1 MIVGVPETLRIN
13 DRLAIPLTELLIRA
27 SRSSGPGGQHANV
40 TSSRIEVV
48 WDVRASEVLTDWQR
62 DRILSRLGPTVTAVS
77 QDSRSQRRNREVAL
91 ERLAGRIA
99 PALVVERARRA
110 TKPSR
115 GAKERRLSA
124 KKRTGETKA
133 GRRRPGHDD

>member
-1 MIVGVPETLRIN
+1 MPETLRIN
-13 DRLAIPLTELLIRA
+13 DRLAIPISELLIRA

-48 WDVRASEVLTDWQR
+48 WDVRASESLSDWQR
-62 DRILSRLGPTVTAVS
+62 SRILDRLGPVITAVS
-77 QDSRSQRRNREVAL
+77 QDSRSQRRNRDLAL
-91 ERLAGRIA
+91 QRLADRVA

-124 KKRTGETKA
+124 KRRTSQNKA
-133 GRRRPGHDD
+133 GRQRPSHDD

>member
-1 MIVGVPETLRIN
+1 MPETLRIN
-13 DRLAIPLTELLIRA
+13 DRLAIPISELLVRA

-48 WDVRASEVLTDWQR
+48 WDVRASESLSDWQR
-62 DRILSRLGPTVTAVS
+62 SRILDRLGPVITAVS
-77 QDSRSQRRNREVAL
+77 QDSRSQRRNRDLAL
-91 ERLAGRIA
+91 QRLADRVA

-124 KKRTGETKA
+124 KRRTSQNKA
-133 GRRRPGHDD
+133 GRQRPSHDD